1 MPVETFKSPMSC
13 EMRDETVP
21 PSDPLN
27 RTRMLFVAYA
37 EVSGQDPSREKKAA
51 ERSAPTSSVMVAFVP
66 AERPPSNDAAPRRSA
81 VMPLSTVHFP
91 PMAPCIAFV
100 PTTVPFPVSFTSPKP
115 LSAVFSVMVRPAVL
129 SVNPPGEPPRHVPK
143 SVGL

>member
-1 MPVETFKSPMSC
+1 MSC

-21 PSDPLN
+21 PSDPLK
-27 RTRMLFVAYA
+27 RTRMLFVAFA
-37 EVSGQDPSREKKAA
+37 AVSGQEPSREKKAA
-51 ERSAPTSSVMVAFVP
+51 ERSAPTSSATAATSAFVP
-66 AERPPSNDAAPRRSA
+66 TESPPSRDAAPRRSA

-91 PMAPCIAFV
+91 PTMPCIAFV
-100 PTTVPFPVSFTSPKP
+100 PATVPLPVSFTSPNP
-115 LSAVFSVMVRPAVL
+115 LSAVFSVTVRPAVL